1 MKALDDV
8 AILEDLPANHLRKG
22 QVGTIVEMLG
32 SGMYLIEFADLD
44 GVAYEIEP
52 VSGDKLIELRHAPAM
67 VA

>member
-1 MKALDDV
+1 MKALDVV

-32 SGMYLIEFADLD
+32 SGMYLIEFADLN
-44 GVAYEIEP
+44 GVAYAIEP
-52 VSGDKLIELRHAPAM
+52 VPGDKLIELRHTPAM